1 MTARKAP
8 KISEN
13 LTDKDCNKQMSRL
26 DNALDAIEKAV
37 GELASAIQDHETSKA
52 QASDSVMPQNGVDA
66 QNGVDDGELR
76 AMKSELHEAMSLL
89 HAMQDVPQK
98 TEGQ

>member
-1 MTARKAP
+1 
-8 KISEN
+8 
-13 LTDKDCNKQMSRL
+13 MSRL

-37 GELASAIQDHETSKA
+37 GELASAIQEHEAHQIKLSAGAKA
-52 QASDSVMPQNGVDA
+52 QNVVGHD
-66 QNGVDDGELR
+66 ELR

-89 HAMQDVPQK
+89 HEMQDVPQK

>member
-1 MTARKAP
+1 
-8 KISEN
+8 
-13 LTDKDCNKQMSRL
+13 MSRL

-37 GELASAIQDHETSKA
+37 GDLASAIQDHEVKQANGSASVAA
-52 QASDSVMPQNGVDA
+52 QKGADVQNGIDE
-66 QNGVDDGELR
+66 GELR

-89 HAMQDVPQK
+89 HAMQDVPHK

>member
-1 MTARKAP
+1 
-8 KISEN
+8 
-13 LTDKDCNKQMSRL
+13 MSRL

-37 GELASAIQDHETSKA
+37 GDLASAIEDHEAK
-52 QASDSVMPQNGVDA
+52 QANGSASVTTQKGGDAHNGVDE
-66 QNGVDDGELR
+66 GELR

-89 HAMQDVPQK
+89 HAMQDVPHK